1 MASGNGSR
9 IAIQLGLSALVVVLA
24 VILFR
29 SIVLPY
35 QEYEETLAEQ
45 ELVRERMSD
54 VRSALISYRNAYDGY
69 PATLDSLGLF
79 VRQDTAFTREEGAD
93 EERAAPFSADEITQS
108 PRTGTPFNYE
118 VVSDSTGDISIYWL
132 QDPDAPEDSIG
143 SREFNPALRNA
154 ASWE

>member
-35 QEYEETLAEQ
+35 QAHQERLAEQ
-45 ELVRERMSD
+45 TLVRERMSD
-54 VRSALISYRNAYDGY
+54 VRTALISYRDAYDTY
-69 PATLDSLGLF
+69 PSTLDSLGLF
-79 VRQDTAFTREEGAD
+79 VRQDTAFVRPEED
-93 EERAAPFSADEITQS
+93 EASRTAPFSADEITRS
-108 PRTGTPFNYE
+108 PRTGTPFNYQ
-118 VVSDSTGDISIYWL
+118 VVSDSTVEIYWL

-143 SREFNPALRNA
+143 SRDPNPALRNA

>member
-35 QEYEETLAEQ
+35 QAHEESLAEQ
-45 ELVRERMSD
+45 ALVRERMSD
-54 VRSALISYRNAYDGY
+54 VRSALISYRDAYDGY

-79 VRQDTAFTREEGAD
+79 VRQDTAFTREDGAD
-93 EERAAPFSADEITQS
+93 AERAAPFSADEITRS
-108 PRTGTPFNYE
+108 PRTGTPFNYALA
-118 VVSDSTGDISIYWL
+118 SDSTTTIYWL
-132 QDPDAPEDSIG
+132 QDPDVPEDSIG
-143 SREFNPALRNA
+143 SREPNPALRNA